1 MSALAGGDVCVLGDD
16 DNCIGFFRCNMSSR
30 NIDARA
36 SEAVLGKDAR
46 ACGSAGTVN
55 DEDVVAL
62 IFDTHVANVNSEPL
76 W

>member
-1 MSALAGGDVCVLGDD
+1 MPALAGGDVCVLGDD
-16 DNCIGFFRCNMSSR
+16 DNCICFFRCNMSSR
-30 NIDARA
+30 NVNAGA
-36 SEAVLGKDAR
+36 SEAVLSKDAR
-46 ACGSAGTVN
+46 ACRSAGAVN